1 MRYMVMNDE
10 IFLKSVTPKQGLSWY
25 VKWLSSIVILIGMVL
40 TSVMITPLNLFF
52 HMAGVFGWL
61 IVGFM
66 WNDRALILLNGIA
79 SVIFLT
85 GIMNH
90 YFGGA
95 Y

>member
-1 MRYMVMNDE
+1 MRYMVMNKDE

-25 VKWLSSIVILIGMVL
+25 IKWVSSIIILIGMVL

-52 HMAGVFGWL
+52 HMTGVFGWL

-66 WNDRALILLNGIA
+66 WNDRALMLLNGIA

-85 GIMNH
+85 GIMNY

-95 Y
+95 